1 MKRFLCVALAIL
13 LVSASAMAATATF
26 DYSAYEGK
34 ETFTYDK
41 FDKTWQFF
49 EYLDGADG
57 QLEMCFAMQGNADG
71 EVDFDSI
78 SFFQASDFAERV
90 QILIGDTVY
99 EVDLSKRLEAEGG
112 SMICLTETT
121 MPLFEAIMNADE
133 ISVRAYFNGTT
144 REDSFA
150 GLELQG
156 MQGGMRIMMEQ
167 DVLNCYSEFGL
178 QYISMA
184 EEGHWQ
190 DIIVR

>member
-34 ETFTYDK
+34 ESYTYDK
-41 FDKTWQFF
+41 FEKTWQFF

-57 QLEMCFAMQGNADG
+57 QLVMGFVMRGTADG
-71 EVDFDSI
+71 EIDLISI
-78 SFFQASDFAERV
+78 FFSQPQRFPEKV
-90 QILIGDTVY
+90 QILIGDSVY
-99 EVDLSKRLEAEGG
+99 EVDLSKQIEDVDG
-112 SMICLTETT
+112 SGIFLTETT

-133 ISVRAYFNGTT
+133 ISVRAYFNGTA

-150 GLELQG
+150 GPELQS
-156 MQGGMRIMMEQ
+156 MQENMRIMMEQ

>member
-57 QLEMCFAMQGNADG
+57 QLVMCFGMSGTADG
-71 EVDFDSI
+71 EVTLALI
-78 SFFQASDFAERV
+78 SLFQASGYAERV
-90 QILIGDTVY
+90 QILIGDSVY
-99 EVDLSKRLEAEGG
+99 ELDFSKQIEAFDG
-112 SMICLTETT
+112 SGIYLTETT

-133 ISVRAYFNGTT
+133 ISVRAYFNGTPC
-144 REDSFA
+144 EDSFA
-150 GLELQG
+150 GPELQG
-156 MQGGMRIMMEQ
+156 MQENMRIMMEQ
-167 DVLNCYSEFGL
+167 DVLNCYSERGRRL
-178 QYISMA
+178 VSMV
-184 EEGHWQ
+184 EENHWQ
-190 DIIVR
+190 DMVVR

>member
-41 FDKTWQFF
+41 FDKTWKFN
-49 EYLDGADG
+49 EYFDGADG
-57 QLEMCFAMQGNADG
+57 QLVMCFGMQGTADG
-71 EVDFDSI
+71 EVDLDII
-78 SFFQASDFAERV
+78 SFLRASGFAEKV
-90 QILIGDTVY
+90 QILIGDSVY
-99 EVDLSKRLEAEGG
+99 ELDFSKQMEAFDGSGIYLS
-112 SMICLTETT
+112 ETT
-121 MPLFEAIMNADE
+121 MPLFEIIMNADE

-150 GLELQG
+150 GPELQG
-156 MQGGMRIMMEQ
+156 MQETMRFMMEQ
-167 DVLNCYSEFGL
+167 DVLNCFSETGSQL
-178 QYISMA
+178 VSSV
-184 EEGHWQ
+184 EERHMQ

>member
-1 MKRFLCVALAIL
+1 MKKFMCVALAIL

-57 QLEMCFAMQGNADG
+57 QLEMCFVMRGTADG
-71 EVDFDSI
+71 EVDLAAI
-78 SFFQASDFAERV
+78 SFYHASGFAERV

-99 EVDLSKRLEAEGG
+99 EVDLSKQLENVDM
-112 SMICLTETT
+112 SLICLTENT

-150 GLELQG
+150 GPELQG
-156 MQGGMRIMMEQ
+156 MQEAMRIMMEQ

-178 QYISMA
+178 QGISNL
-184 EEGHWQ
+184 EGKHLQ
-190 DIIVR
+190 DMVVR

>member
-1 MKRFLCVALAIL
+1 MKKLLCVALAIL

-34 ETFTYDK
+34 EPYSYDK
-41 FDKTWQFF
+41 FEKTWLFV
-49 EYLDGADG
+49 ENIYGADG
-57 QLEMCFAMQGNADG
+57 QLKMCFAMRGTADG
-71 EVDFDSI
+71 EVDLAAI
-78 SFFQASDFAERV
+78 SFYQASGNAERV

-99 EVDLSKRLEAEGG
+99 EVDLSRELEATGG
-112 SMICLTETT
+112 AFICLTETT

-150 GLELQG
+150 GPELQG
-156 MQGGMRIMMEQ
+156 MQENMRIMMEQ

-178 QYISMA
+178 QAISMV
-184 EEGHWQ
+184 EENHWQ
-190 DIIVR
+190 DMVVR

>member
-41 FDKTWQFF
+41 FEKTWKFK
-49 EYLDGADG
+49 EYFDGADG
-57 QLEMCFAMQGNADG
+57 QLIMWFLMQGTADG
-71 EVDFDSI
+71 EVSSVTI
-78 SFFQASDFAERV
+78 SFFQASGYAERV

-99 EVDLSKRLEAEGG
+99 EVDLSKQLEDLDLSA
-112 SMICLTETT
+112 IFLTETT

-150 GLELQG
+150 GPELQS
-156 MQGGMRIMMEQ
+156 MQENMRTMMEQ
-167 DVLNCYSEFGL
+167 DVLNCFSETGSQL
-178 QYISMA
+178 VSMV
-184 EEGHWQ
+184 EERHWQ

>member
-34 ETFTYDK
+34 EPYTYDR
-41 FDKTWQFF
+41 FEKTWQFF
-49 EYLDGADG
+49 EYLEGADG
-57 QLEMCFAMQGNADG
+57 QLVMCFAMLGTADG
-71 EVDFDSI
+71 EVDVDTI

-99 EVDLSKRLEAEGG
+99 EVDLSKQLEAEGG

-133 ISVRAYFNGTT
+133 ISVRAYFNGTPC
-144 REDSFA
+144 EDSFA
-150 GLELQG
+150 GPELQG
-156 MQGGMRIMMEQ
+156 MQENMRIMMEQ
-167 DVLNCYSEFGL
+167 DVLNCYSERGRRL
-178 QYISMA
+178 VSMA
-184 EEGHWQ
+184 EENHWQ
-190 DIIVR
+190 DMVVR